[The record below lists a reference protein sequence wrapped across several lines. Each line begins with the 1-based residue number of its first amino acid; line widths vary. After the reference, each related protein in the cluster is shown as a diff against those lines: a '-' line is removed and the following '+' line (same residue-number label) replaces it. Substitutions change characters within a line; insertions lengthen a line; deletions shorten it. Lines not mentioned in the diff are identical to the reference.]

1 MILTKKGSTRGT
13 VSILLMAAMIF
24 LGTRFLVSYIEENF
38 PAPNVSAIEWKSV
51 PDVLKRNEKAL
62 DEETIVEV
70 NAGEEAGSGAGE
82 DAGSGAGG
90 DAGGGAT
97 SAKTGSNSGGHKE
110 TVVASGSKPADKN
123 VSTRAEK
130 KTKKRFALER
140 LFPDNVDQKPIFFF
154 FADEGSI
161 LSQRMQKRTLSIPD
175 IRNKIN
181 REFYPVKINFDKPL
195 TKTEYKLYHQYA
207 SAAAPAIAIRSATGD
222 NLAYNVGYLSG
233 VKTVILLQ
241 NAMNVQ
247 KKLDEGGEAEP
258 EL

>member
-13 VSILLMAAMIF
+13 VSILLMAAMI
-24 LGTRFLVSYIEENF
+24 LLATRFLVSYIEENF
-38 PAPNVSAIEWKSV
+38 PASNASTIAWKSV
-51 PDVLKRNEKAL
+51 PDILKRNEKAL

-70 NAGEEAGSGAGE
+70 NAGGEAGSGAGGE
-82 DAGSGAGG
+82 
-90 DAGGGAT
+90 AGGGAT
-97 SAKTGSNSGGHKE
+97 SVKTGSNSDGNE
-110 TVVASGSKPADKN
+110 EVVAESGSKPTDKN

-130 KTKKRFALER
+130 KTKKRFAVER

-161 LSQRMQKRTLSIPD
+161 LSQRMQRRTLSIPD

>member
-13 VSILLMAAMIF
+13 VSILLMAAMIL

-38 PAPNVSAIEWKSV
+38 PASNVSTIEWKSV

-62 DEETIVEV
+62 DEETAIEV
-70 NAGEEAGSGAGE
+70 NTGA
-82 DAGSGAGG
+82 DASSGAGG

-97 SAKTGSNSGGHKE
+97 SAKTGSNSRGHTE
-110 TVVASGSKPADKN
+110 TVAANGFKPVDKN
-123 VSTRAEK
+123 GSVRAEK
-130 KTKKRFALER
+130 KTKKRFAVER

>member
-13 VSILLMAAMIF
+13 VSILLMAAMIL

-38 PAPNVSAIEWKSV
+38 PASNVSAIEWKSV

-62 DEETIVEV
+62 DEESIVEV
-70 NAGEEAGSGAGE
+70 NSSGNADGGSGEE
-82 DAGSGAGG
+82 
-90 DAGGGAT
+90 AGGGAT
-97 SAKTGSNSGGHKE
+97 SAKTGSNSDGDGE
-110 TVVASGSKPADKN
+110 AVAESGSKPADKN

-207 SAAAPAIAIRSATGD
+207 SAAAPAIALRSATGD

-241 NAMNVQ
+241 NAKNVQ